1 MKRVE
6 HYKEIFERYGGMMRR
21 MQREDERVYY
31 KDIQRLIRDGHI
43 EKVRYGYYQWVDPDD
58 FSEVGTIIRLFPD
71 AILCMDTALRYYGYS
86 DRTPGEWHVAVSKD
100 SGKSRF
106 NIDYPFVK
114 PYYVTPSVLELGLKT
129 GEIDGHSIR
138 IYDKDRV
145 ICDCLRYRN
154 KMDKEIFNKAIQNYI
169 NDTSKHIPRLLEY
182 AEPLR
187 TKKLAKELIGV
198 WLEWPILPLPFSQN

>member
-1 MKRVE
+1 MYDVQY
-6 HYKEIFERYGGMMRR
+6 YKEIFDRYGGMMRTTQLSEEKVFYP
-21 MQREDERVYY
+21 QRQKLME
-31 KDIQRLIRDGHI
+31 DGHI
-43 EKVRYGYYQWVDPDD
+43 EKVRRGYYQWNSSED
-58 FSEVGTIIRLFPD
+58 FSEVGTVTLLFPD

-86 DRTPGEWHVAVSKD
+86 DRTPGDWHLAVSKD

-114 PYYVTPSVLELGLKT
+114 PYYIEPTVLELGLTKGT
-129 GEIDGHSIR
+129 MDGHEIR

-169 NDTSKHIPRLLEY
+169 ADPEKSIPKLMEY
-182 AEPLR
+182 AGPLR
-187 TKKLAKELIGV
+187 VKKIAKDLIGV
-198 WLEWPILPLPFSQN
+198 WL

>member
-1 MKRVE
+1 MDVQRCKQ
-6 HYKEIFERYGGMMRR
+6 IFEHYGGMMRTKELE
-21 MQREDERVYY
+21 QEKIYY
-31 KDIQRLIRDGHI
+31 HNIQQLMEAGHM

-58 FSEVGTIIRLFPD
+58 FSEVGTVSRLFPD
-71 AILCMDTALRYYGYS
+71 GIFCMDTALRYYRYS
-86 DRTPGEWHVAVSKD
+86 DRTPEQWHLAVSKD

-106 NIDYPFVK
+106 HIDYPFVK
-114 PYYVTPSVLELGLKT
+114 PYFLEPAVLELGLTK
-129 GEIDGHSIR
+129 GNMDGHDVR

-169 NDTSKHIPRLLEY
+169 NDPGKSISNLLEY

-187 TKKLAKELIGV
+187 VKRIAKELIGV
-198 WLEWPILPLPFSQN
+198 WL